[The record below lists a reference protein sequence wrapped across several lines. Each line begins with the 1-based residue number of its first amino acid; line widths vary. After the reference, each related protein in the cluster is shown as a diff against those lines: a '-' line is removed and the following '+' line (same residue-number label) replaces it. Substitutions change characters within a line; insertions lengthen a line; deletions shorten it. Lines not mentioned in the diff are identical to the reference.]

1 MGNVTEAVAKN
12 VGFQN
17 IYSAS
22 GNVNNLKEIILQN
35 FDSSKGKL
43 LYVSGELISND
54 LDQQL
59 ISQGYNVK
67 RIINYRAIHIEKF
80 NLELIEEFKKKM
92 PDIIYVYSQ
101 NSGLSLLKLIKNY
114 SLQNLCMDTNV
125 MCMGEKTSS
134 ILNEIKWKKI
144 FLFNSGE
151 EEFLLYKI

>member
-1 MGNVTEAVAKN
+1 MGNVTEAVAKGA
-12 VGFQN
+12 GFQK

-59 ISQGYNVK
+59 ISEGYNVK
-67 RIINYRAIHIEKF
+67 RVINYRAIHIEKF
-80 NLELIEEFKKKM
+80 NSELIEELKKKM

>member
-1 MGNVTEAVAKN
+1 MGNVTEAVAKGA
-12 VGFQN
+12 GFQN

-59 ISQGYNVK
+59 ISEGYNVK
-67 RIINYRAIHIEKF
+67 RVINYRAIHIEKF
-80 NLELIEEFKKKM
+80 NSELIEELKKKM